1 MDQRKYTTLVEA
13 LAEVP
18 DPRKRRGQRYPWI
31 FLLTLV
37 SAALAS
43 GQQHGRAIGQ
53 WVQEHAATLRQV
65 LDWRGRALPSEATLR
80 RVLRRIDVAALEGGA
95 LWAGASSAS
104 HDPQHPRHRSGR
116 ASRWTARSCGGCG
129 RTGASCTW
137 SAWSGTTGT
146 QRVPRWPRRRSRT
159 NRMRSRPRPA
169 RGGAPLRGRDLRGQV
184 VTVDALLAQQAL
196 ARQIR
201 QQHGHYLMVIKE
213 NQPEAYPAIA
223 LLFAE
228 PPEGVTAAESVVRTI
243 NKGHG
248 RLEWRTL
255 EASAALADW
264 LRWPGGRQ
272 VLRRT
277 CRRVIVA
284 TGEVSEEVTYGIT
297 SLSAQQANAAV
308 LERLWRG
315 HWTIENR
322 VHYPRDVTLGED
334 AGQAYRRV
342 PFGRA
347 PGLGGA
353 AQCTPATVSGARL
366 DKHRRC
372 DSPLWRLG
380 QPSARSRRSR
390 PSLTLT

>member
-13 LAEVP
+13 LADVP

-43 GQQHGRAIGQ
+43 GQRHGRAIGQ
-53 WVQEHAATLRQV
+53 WVQEHADALRQAV
-65 LDWRGRALPSEATLR
+65 DWRGRALPSEATLR
-80 RVLRRIDVAALEGGA
+80 RVLRHIDLAALEDRLRQLGE
-95 LWAGASSAS
+95 
-104 HDPQHPRHRSGR
+104 
-116 ASRWTARSCGGCG
+116 
-129 RTGASCTW
+129 
-137 SAWSGTTGT
+137 
-146 QRVPRWPRRRSRT
+146 
-159 NRMRSRPRPA
+159 PRPA
-169 RGGAPLRGRDLRGQV
+169 APAPPQWQGVALDGKELRGARAHGCIVHLVSLVRHDGDPEGAP
-184 VTVDALLAQQAL
+184 LAQQAL

-213 NQPEAYPAIA
+213 NQPEAYQAIA

-228 PPEGVTAAESVVRTI
+228 PPEGVTAAESVVRTVD
-243 NKGHG
+243 KGHG

-297 SLSAQQANAAV
+297 SLSAQQANATV

-315 HWTIENR
+315 HWAIENR

-334 AGQAYRRV
+334 AGQAYRGNTPQALAALRNAVLNLFRAHGWRSVADALRHYGAFPDRALRLIGAV
-342 PFGRA
+342 PG
-347 PGLGGA
+347 
-353 AQCTPATVSGARL
+353 
-366 DKHRRC
+366 
-372 DSPLWRLG
+372 
-380 QPSARSRRSR
+380 
-390 PSLTLT
+390 

>member
-13 LAEVP
+13 LADVP

-43 GQQHGRAIGQ
+43 GQRHGRAIGQ
-53 WVQEHAATLRQV
+53 WVQEHAEPLRQA

-80 RVLRRIDVAALEGGA
+80 RVLRHIDLAALEDRLRQLGEPLPTAPAPTQWQGVA
-95 LWAGASSAS
+95 LDGKELRGVRAHGRVVHLVSLVR
-104 HDPQHPRHRSGR
+104 HDGTVLAQ
-116 ASRWTARSCGGCG
+116 TAVADKSNEI
-129 RTGASCTW
+129 TA
-137 SAWSGTTGT
+137 A
-146 QRVPRWPRRRSRT
+146 
-159 NRMRSRPRPA
+159 PA
-169 RGGAPLRGRDLRGQV
+169 LLRGRDLRGQV
-184 VTVDALLAQQAL
+184 VTVDALLAQQDL

-213 NQPEAYPAIA
+213 NQPEAYQAIA

-228 PPEGVTAAESVVRTI
+228 PPEGTTAAESVVRTVD
-243 NKGHG
+243 KAHG

-255 EASAALADW
+255 ETSAALADW
-264 LRWPGGRQ
+264 LEWPGGRQ

-297 SLSAQQANAAV
+297 SLSAQQANATV

-315 HWTIENR
+315 HWAIENR

-334 AGQAYRRV
+334 AGQAYRGNTPQALAALRNTLLNL
-342 PFGRA
+342 FRA
-347 PGLGGA
+347 HGWRSVADAIRHYGAFPDRALRLIGAIPG
-353 AQCTPATVSGARL
+353 
-366 DKHRRC
+366 
-372 DSPLWRLG
+372 
-380 QPSARSRRSR
+380 
-390 PSLTLT
+390 